1 MSQFNLVDDPW
12 IPVRWKPE
20 TAGGAPPL
28 VSLRDAF
35 ALGDRIADLS
45 AAPHER
51 VSVMRLLVCV
61 AQAACGAPENPDGWG
76 EWGCDLSEA
85 VPLYLNRWR
94 DRFNLFGDGH
104 RFLQV
109 RLQRKPEPVPVSKLI
124 PNFATG
130 NNPTLND
137 HHGGEFRPLPPHRLA
152 MALLSFQSFYPLYGA
167 GYKGR
172 GPCVDSNMVHT
183 LLIGEHLPRTVVLN
197 SLDHETIN
205 DHFPEFGRPVWELDR
220 DDTAT
225 ERQVTLS
232 YLGRLVP
239 RHRNL
244 MLSDDGSGFDLVQQ
258 GFEYPAYE
266 AAIEPTATVCL
277 GRKAGKDA
285 KVLLSARLG
294 RALWRDLHLVVALA
308 EASKDGRRAPLLI
321 QSHEHDIGDERV
333 SFWLGALVTD
343 LKAKILDTVESDFTI
358 PRGFLSLLGQKRYG
372 DGVLFAE
379 EVSRRVYGAVKTYSA
394 TLKHESAPVE
404 AAQRHYWNA
413 LDRDS
418 RILLGMLDGIGTAG
432 DPMGHWGFGERH
444 DDGSSDRWTTA
455 IRQAARDAYEHACP
469 HLTPRQLQ
477 AYAAGL
483 RVLHPSP
490 KKAAAKAVV
499 QTTAKP

>member
-20 TAGGAPPL
+20 AGIDAPPL

-35 ALGDRIADLS
+35 ALGDRIADLA

-51 VSVMRLLVCV
+51 ISLVRLLVCV
-61 AQAACGAPENPDGWG
+61 AQAACGAPENPDGWDG
-76 EWGCDLSEA
+76 WGHDLPEA
-85 VPLYLNRWR
+85 APRYLDQWR
-94 DRFNLFGDGH
+94 DRFNLLGDGY

-109 RLQRKPEPVPVSKLI
+109 KLPRKPEPVPASKLV

-183 LLIGEHLPRTVVLN
+183 LLIGENLPHTVALN
-197 SLDHETIN
+197 SLDQETIN
-205 DHFPEFGRPVWELDR
+205 GHFPEFGRPVWELDLAG
-220 DDTAT
+220 TAA
-225 ERQVTLS
+225 ERQATLS

-239 RHRNL
+239 QHRNL
-244 MLSDDGSGFDLVQQ
+244 TLSDDGSGFHLVQQ

-277 GRKAGKDA
+277 GRRAGKDA

-308 EASKDGRRAPLLI
+308 ESSMDGRRAPLVI
-321 QSHEHDIGDERV
+321 QSHGQDIGDERV

-343 LKAKILDTVESDFTI
+343 LKAKILDTVESGFTL
-358 PRGFLSLLGQKRYG
+358 PRSFLSPQGQKRYEN
-372 DGVLFAE
+372 GVLFAE
-379 EVSRRVYGAVKTYSA
+379 ELSRRVYGAVKTFA
-394 TLKHESAPVE
+394 TTLKHESAPVE

-418 RILLGMLDGIGTAG
+418 GILLGMLGGIGTDG

-444 DDGSSDRWTTA
+444 DDGSFDGWTV
-455 IRQAARDAYEHACP
+455 AARRAAMDAYEHACP
-469 HLTPRQLQ
+469 RLTPRQLQ

-483 RVLHPSP
+483 RVLHRSP
-490 KKAAAKAVV
+490 KKAAGKAAK